1 MYKEGKYEVPML
13 WLEKKSFPNNYNV
26 ALKRFNKLKQ
36 QLKRDPDFSKKYKD
50 NIITS
55 KRVMERN

>member
-36 QLKRDPDFSKKYKD
+36 QLKRDPDFSR
-50 NIITS
+50 NIKIP
-55 KRVMERN
+55 